1 MLAMRGRVK
10 PSNSDEVIATP
21 TAARSCWE
29 DGQRDLKYVAH
40 LDEWAI
46 ALIKLGYKL
55 TKVKLPAKK

>member
-1 MLAMRGRVK
+1 MK